1 MMTLT
6 FAVAQAQSISTSYV
20 VIGMGLLILVIFLL
34 MYFLIGNKNN
44 GLPPI
49 NQLSINKAKRIF
61 LPYTERFAKDI
72 ASGDKVFIQGKLNR
86 KLQIGLKTI
95 LWLLYL
101 AIIIKLIAD
110 MFGSEEH
117 WYSSLILIL
126 LIGIQIIQ
134 SLKTA
139 YVLIR
144 AKRNSLQYHPP
155 IPKQQ
160 PYLDY
165 KGERITTK
173 QLKDWQSEVTIWLP
187 INILILTLLIF
198 STYNLYF
205 K

>member
-1 MMTLT
+1 MTFLSGSMT
-6 FAVAQAQSISTSYV
+6 QAQSGLLYYS
-20 VIGMGLLILVIFLL
+20 VIGLLLLVFLYL
-34 MYFLIGNKNN
+34 WYGVRKDHSDFL
-44 GLPPI
+44 PI
-49 NQLSINKAKRIF
+49 NQEFVEKGQKLF
-61 LPYTERFAKDI
+61 VPYHERFSQDI
-72 ASGDKVFIQGKLNR
+72 ASGDKIFIQGKLSR
-86 KLQIGLKTI
+86 KLQIGLKTV

-101 AIIIKLIAD
+101 AIIIKLIAE

-117 WYSSLILIL
+117 WHSSLILVF
-126 LIGIQIIQ
+126 LIGIQVFQ

-144 AKRNSLQYHPP
+144 AKRRNNMLYHPP

-160 PYLDY
+160 PYFDY